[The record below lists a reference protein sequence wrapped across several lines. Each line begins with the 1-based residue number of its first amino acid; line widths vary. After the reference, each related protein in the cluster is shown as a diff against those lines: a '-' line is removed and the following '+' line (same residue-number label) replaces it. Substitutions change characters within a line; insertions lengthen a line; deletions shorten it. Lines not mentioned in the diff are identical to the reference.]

1 MFHKMTAPVWELCL
15 GGIGEVVV
23 AMTML
28 TKSNKVKGGT
38 RSAIQ
43 MFISVTFIMSYIKKT
58 TNIHFNFCMNQ
69 LLFLHPY
76 HYTTIRNS
84 P

>member
-1 MFHKMTAPVWELCL
+1 MTFLDNTIMFHKMTAPVWELCL

-43 MFISVTFIMSYIKKT
+43 MFISVNAVKK
-58 TNIHFNFCMNQ
+58 FQ
-69 LLFLHPY
+69 
-76 HYTTIRNS
+76 
-84 P
+84 